1 MTKTE
6 APYSKLVS
14 GIDMLYALLQS
25 NSTGYNEKD
34 EYNTENQY
42 IADKDYESAYV
53 VKMQGLVEHLQYLM
67 TFPENEEYDPEYLED
82 SINDNNYDDSE
93 DEINVEDIIVKT
105 DEPGAAPEVTREELI
120 TIINAAYKSSESM
133 KSNALSLVDTLMSG
147 QDNCKVNP
155 VFILAIVCQE
165 TSVGTAN
172 TSYVRTDH
180 NWPSYNLGQK
190 YSSGADSVSTA
201 INGIAFGSHYFTQG
215 KYNIKSIGYTYCP
228 NTDDYPNQGDNW
240 VQKVTSRVKYY
251 YSLIGQEV
259 GDDGDGTYVGTYT
272 SKVNERTYKI
282 YRQQDY
288 PNTKYGSG
296 TISSKGCGLTS
307 DCIALSAYGKDYT
320 PKQLL
325 NGRSIISI
333 DGELRA
339 NGITAT
345 REEAS
350 KEKIKNALN
359 SKKTVIIHVNSNS
372 SYTSNEHWMPLVD
385 IKNDDEVYV
394 INPNKYGKEGWDSL
408 DNIIVGCTEV
418 IIID

>member
-155 VFILAIVCQE
+155 VFILALVCQE

-307 DCIALSAYGKDYT
+307 DSIVLSAYGKNYT

-325 NGRSIISI
+325 DGRNIISI

-339 NGITAT
+339 RGVNAT
-345 REEAS
+345 RTAAS
-350 KEKIKNALN
+350 KEKIRNALN
-359 SKKTVIIHVNSNS
+359 EGKTVIVHVNSSS
-372 SYTSNEHWMPLVD
+372 SYTRDEHWMPLVD
-385 IKNDDEVYV
+385 IKNNEVYV
-394 INPNKYGKEGWDSL
+394 INPNKYGREGWDSL
-408 DNIIVGCTEV
+408 DNVMIDCTEIIIVG
-418 IIID
+418 